1 MYFMLFNCKVT
12 RSGFGNASH
21 EQRMGA
27 EPFLSGSFDDSSGAN
42 LDLHDLAESGV
53 GDSYAERGTLSKRTV
68 KASVRIR

>member
-1 MYFMLFNCKVT
+1 
-12 RSGFGNASH
+12 
-21 EQRMGA
+21 MGA

-68 KASVRIR
+68 KASVLNTVTPPWLRKYDAKRNL